1 MQVRASQF
9 RDGGVPC
16 GCGRSPNGLCIGWH
30 GLTESDYRAK
40 LNEWEIEQY
49 KKQAQELWGDSCTN
63 GRSE

>member
-9 RDGGVPC
+9 REGGVPC
-16 GCGRSPNGLCIGWH
+16 GCSRSPTGLCMGWH

-49 KKQAQELWGDSCTN
+49 KKQAQEIWGDSCTN